1 MNNPLIPI
9 FASPPASLENTIKSP
24 IQSHNVMMQPLQPQ
38 PQIHIKDQQT
48 HLQEGQQFMQQQ
60 HSSPFQ
66 VHKYKPNHNVKIIKS
81 PAIQISNLINHD
93 SSVVSPIH
101 SKQNSRSSIS
111 SLLSDPIPEKMDT
124 FNSRASEPSKIDKT
138 RIMTDDLHN
147 TGEEPELGI
156 AIKLKNTELN
166 NSIKLNNDFIPRDE
180 ALPESK
186 ASDVIETPI
195 ESVPPLDPI
204 ITNSAADNIITDLP
218 VDRTGDTFLSK
229 QVNPISSV
237 ATKTGGESESKG
249 IMKIPAKRG
258 RKPKKAKTQVSLVG
272 DKRKGKEIKR
282 GMEREKERAKEM
294 KMKME
299 AEEEETKSTQ
309 GDQEKDRQLLKKTN
323 PTSKFITLK
332 VNNNK
337 LKNILDAT
345 AEPMSTS
352 LSPNSGDS
360 ELLVLIEEKGS
371 KEGVTI
377 NNETNKMTSQ
387 QLVQIQQNNRQ
398 LVSQFDDIKKA
409 LPDLFQLKTNGIPHL
424 PKGYVPLVM
433 APNGLLIPME
443 IISVDPN
450 EKKVSIMRPLWE
462 ATSGATDAISIAD
475 TDSSKD
481 VDYKVKGDGEF
492 DANNPKDFGFDNAD
506 KLASLQLYLF
516 SKEAKMNMT
525 KVEKITGSKR
535 FRKQISY
542 YTRLLEREQL
552 GFIENYKQ
560 ERNKYQKM
568 LNNLESGEAMTD
580 SEKDLLERKDY
591 EMLREEI
598 AKNYCDEHNYLS
610 YLDHVIELESYQC
623 LDYATRLVKLKNYL
637 NMERVRLDRHKN
649 RLCRI
654 NTNKSHSIWKRY
666 LKTGGNRSRKANVES
681 NSSCGNNS
689 NTNTNWNVN
698 LNLISQNDFMLLTNP
713 NSRAYGTYVL
723 NNSMDKG
730 NENQSEIIE
739 LVEYLLP
746 EKSTLRE
753 LYKEMKRL
761 ESDNHDR
768 NTKHTSVN
776 SVQKNDMIS
785 KYGLKESN
793 CSTGNRLLREL
804 QIDGMNVD
812 FHKNDRVERRGSGQR
827 KARNS
832 VSNWRNGGQHAT
844 RNTDNGNADSSAA
857 VVNDNGDTH
866 EGENTAESSQG
877 DYSSRHETADMNM
890 LRERSGSKS
899 DEQDSGEVESGGYGS
914 LVSGSNTITVT
925 GTGTGTRNELNITSC
940 LDPTLRDVDRVKM
953 LNLNSEEIGMS
964 FTKVYGMPRGLR
976 LDEVE
981 SDLAYLRSVLQ

>member
-1 MNNPLIPI
+1 
-9 FASPPASLENTIKSP
+9 
-24 IQSHNVMMQPLQPQ
+24 
-38 PQIHIKDQQT
+38 
-48 HLQEGQQFMQQQ
+48 MQQQ
-60 HSSPFQ
+60 HSSPLQ
-66 VHKYKPNHNVKIIKS
+66 MHKYKPNHNVKIIKS
-81 PAIQISNLINHD
+81 PATQISNLINHD

-101 SKQNSRSSIS
+101 STQNSRSSIS
-111 SLLSDPIPEKMDT
+111 SLLSNPIPEKMDT

-138 RIMTDDLHN
+138 RIITDDLHN
-147 TGEEPELGI
+147 IGEEPDVGK

-166 NSIKLNNDFIPRDE
+166 NSVKLNNDFVPK

-186 ASDVIETPI
+186 ASDVVETPI
-195 ESVPPLDPI
+195 ESVPPLDLI
-204 ITNSAADNIITDLP
+204 ITSSPADKIITDLS
-218 VDRTGDTFLSK
+218 VDKTGDTILSK
-229 QVNPISSV
+229 PVNPISPV
-237 ATKTGGESESKG
+237 ATKTGGESDSKE
-249 IMKIPAKRG
+249 ILKIPAKRG
-258 RKPKKAKTQVSLVG
+258 RKPKKAKAQVSLIG
-272 DKRKGKEIKR
+272 DKRKRKEIKK
-282 GMEREKERAKEM
+282 GMEREKDRAKEPET
-294 KMKME
+294 KME
-299 AEEEETKSTQ
+299 TEEEEAKLTEA
-309 GDQEKDRQLLKKTN
+309 DQENERQLMKKTTS
-323 PTSKFITLK
+323 TSKFITLK
-332 VNNNK
+332 VNNKK

-345 AEPMSTS
+345 TEPTSTS
-352 LSPNSGDS
+352 LSPNSGDP
-360 ELLVLIEEKGS
+360 ELLVLIEEKGP

-377 NNETNKMTSQ
+377 NNETTKMTSQ
-387 QLVQIQQNNRQ
+387 QLVQIQQNNTQ
-398 LVSQFDDIKKA
+398 LVSQFSDIKKT

-433 APNGLLIPME
+433 APDGLLIPME
-443 IISVDPN
+443 YISVDPK

-462 ATSGATDAISIAD
+462 ATSGATDAVSIAD
-475 TDSSKD
+475 SDSSKD
-481 VDYKVKGDGEF
+481 VDYKVKENGKCAG
-492 DANNPKDFGFDNAD
+492 NGTKDFGFDNAD

-535 FRKQISY
+535 YRKQISY

-568 LNNLESGEAMTD
+568 LNSLESGDAMTD

-610 YLDHVIELESYQC
+610 YLDHVIELESNQC

-637 NMERVRLDRHKN
+637 NMERVRLERHKN

-689 NTNTNWNVN
+689 NSNTNVN

-713 NSRAYGTYVL
+713 NSRAYGIYVL

-730 NENQSEIIE
+730 NENQSEIVE

-761 ESDNHDR
+761 ESDNYER

-832 VSNWRNGGQHAT
+832 VSNWRNGSHHT
-844 RNTDNGNADSSAA
+844 RNVDNGNTDSSAV
-857 VVNDNGDTH
+857 VVNDNGGTY
-866 EGENTAESSQG
+866 EAENMAESFRG

-890 LRERSGSKS
+890 LRQRSGSKS
-899 DEQDSGEVESGGYGS
+899 DEQDSGEVDSGGYGS
-914 LVSGSNTITVT
+914 LVSGSNTMTVAGT

-953 LNLNSEEIGMS
+953 LNLNTEEIGMS